1 MRPFI
6 TARSKI
12 KMFKYLLIRVATEM
26 EFISDWPEVAVVE
39 LTEEFIADVTAIR
52 QVVWQHDV
60 ISIDYGKSSVWPAYL
75 AFTDLLEGDP
85 WERLETEGYLVIE
98 TDERFETGENL
109 AIELEALSVTKSSF
123 CFKGSVADLAFET
136 WDVPI
141 DFLEAQD
148 SSPGS

>member
-75 AFTDLLEGDP
+75 
-85 WERLETEGYLVIE
+85 ETEGYLVIE